1 MISNSLFNI
10 KTAFVEVLLPLPLPK
25 TFTYT
30 YDSNSV
36 IYPGC
41 RVLVQFGKK
50 RILTG
55 VIREVHNRPP
65 KVYEAKEIIEV
76 LDQEPVINE
85 NQLKLLDWVADYYMC
100 HQGEVLNAV
109 LPSGLKLN
117 SESKIQLN
125 PDLNAGIEFPIDPT
139 EQIILDLLA
148 RKSEVSFNELPKL
161 TGIKRILPL
170 VQSLILKEKILLFEE
185 VKEKY
190 RPKTIKKVRLSPV
203 FQKKEEIKSLFEKL
217 KNKPAQTDII
227 LKILSLNPGSDP
239 ELFQKGLEKSRL
251 KEIISSENSLRS
263 LIKSGILEEFQELT
277 PRFEEPQN
285 ENYTQS
291 ELSEAQNAA
300 KKEILEKF
308 KTTDT
313 VLLHGLTGSGK
324 TEIYIHLIQEA
335 LKGGSQV
342 LYLLPEIALTTQIVS
357 RLKKVFGNKL
367 GIYHSRFSANERVEV
382 YKNLISGK
390 IELIV
395 GVRSSVFLPFD
406 NLGLIIVDEEH
417 ETSYKQYDPAPRYHA
432 RDTALILARIH
443 SAKTLLGTATPSIE
457 TYFQCMAGKWGLIEL
472 KERFSNAVLPEI
484 TLLNLVKERKRKN
497 MRNEFSETL
506 LNAIGNTLNKKE
518 QVILFQ
524 NRRGYAPYLS
534 CEDCAYVFSCKS
546 CDVSLTY
553 HMRIEELKCH
563 YCNHTENV
571 PGSCPACG
579 STKIKTSGFGT
590 EKLEDDLKLFLPDAR
605 LSRMDLDTTRRKNSY
620 QEIITEFETNQ
631 TQVLIGTQMVT
642 KGLDFDNVSL
652 VGIFDIDRMM
662 YYPDFRSYERTFQL
676 VTQVSGRAGRKE
688 KPGNVLIQTSFPE
701 HKLFQLIIKNDY
713 QSLYEAEIYERKRFF
728 YPPFSRMM
736 KITVKDIKPERSEVC
751 ASKIFSLL
759 SSRLGKERV
768 LGPEVPLINKIR
780 NQYLVNIYIKLE
792 REGVNLH
799 KAKSIVQDTVTKII
813 TDKNYR
819 SSQVTIDVDPV

>member
-1 MISNSLFNI
+1 MISNSLFN
-10 KTAFVEVLLPLPLPK
+10 TSTTFVEVLLPLPLPK
-25 TFTYT
+25 SFTYT
-30 YDSNSV
+30 YNLDSPLM
-36 IYPGC
+36 PGC

-55 VIREVHNRPP
+55 IIREVHDRPP
-65 KVYEAKEIIEV
+65 EIYEAKEIIEI

-85 NQLKLLDWVADYYMC
+85 NQLKLLEWVADYYLC

-125 PDLNAGIEFPIDPT
+125 PDQNAGKEYPIDAT
-139 EQIILDLLA
+139 EQIILDILA

-161 TGIKRILPL
+161 TGIKRVLPFI
-170 VQSLILKEKILLFEE
+170 QSLITKEKILLFEE

-190 RPKTIKKVRLSPV
+190 RPKTIKKVRLNAA
-203 FQKKEEIKSLFEKL
+203 FQNKVEIKTLFEQL
-217 KNKPAQTDII
+217 KNKPAQTDIL

-239 ELFQKGLEKSRL
+239 ELFQKGLDKSYL
-251 KEIISSENSLRS
+251 KEIINSENSLRT
-263 LIKSGILEEFQELT
+263 LIKSGILEEFQIVT
-277 PRFEEPQN
+277 PRFQEPSN
-285 ENYTQS
+285 EIYS
-291 ELSEAQNAA
+291 RSDLSAAQNNA
-300 KKEILEKF
+300 KEQVLDKF

-335 LKGGSQV
+335 LNGGSQV

-357 RLKKVFGNKL
+357 RLQKVFGSQL

-390 IELIV
+390 VDLVV

-432 RDTALILARIH
+432 RDTALVLARIH

-457 TYFQCMAGKWGLIEL
+457 TYYQCMSGKWGLVEL

-484 TLLNLVKERKRKN
+484 TLLNLVKERKHKN

-506 LNAIGNTLNKKE
+506 LKEIDNTLSKKE

-590 EKLEDDLKLFLPDAR
+590 EKLEDDLNLYIPDAK

-620 QEIITEFETNQ
+620 QEIITEFEKNQ

-688 KPGNVLIQTSFPE
+688 KPGKVIIQTSFPE
-701 HKLFQLIIKNDY
+701 HKLFQLIINNDY
-713 QSLYEAEIYERKRFF
+713 LSLYEAEIYERKRFF

-736 KITVKDIKPERSEVC
+736 KLTVKDIKPERSEVC
-751 ASKIFSLL
+751 AKKIFSLL
-759 SSRLGKERV
+759 SSKLGKERI

-799 KAKSIVQDTVTKII
+799 KAKSIVQNTVTNII

-819 SSQVTIDVDPV
+819 TSQVTIDVDPV